1 LSPKDRSNREA
12 SAPRFVVVTG
22 MSGAGK
28 TQAVKVFEDLD
39 YYILDNLPPALM
51 PSALIECRRGGR
63 QRVAFV
69 IDARSGS
76 LFREATAS
84 LEALTAAGDR
94 PHLLFFDASD
104 DVLLRRYSETR
115 HRHPLETSGG
125 VQPSIEEERRM
136 LVDLRARA
144 DKVIDTTYLSVKDLR
159 DTLHSLYGTG
169 TTGMLVEVTS
179 FGYKFGLPPAA
190 DLVFD
195 VRFMENPFYNP
206 KLRDKD
212 GRDPAVREFVLGHP
226 ATKEFLDHLVPFL
239 RFALPRYEEEKKA
252 RLSIA
257 LGCTGGRHRSV
268 VIAEE
273 VARQLRGLWPGEITV
288 THRDVARAEVR
299 T

>member
-1 LSPKDRSNREA
+1 
-12 SAPRFVVVTG
+12 

-51 PSALIECRRGGR
+51 PSALVECRRGGR
-63 QRVAFV
+63 VRVAFV

-76 LFREATAS
+76 LFREASAS
-84 LEALTAAGDR
+84 LDALAAAGDR

-104 DVLLRRYSETR
+104 EVLLRRYSETR

-136 LVDLRARA
+136 LVALRARA
-144 DKVIDTTYLSVKDLR
+144 DKVIDTTHLSVKDLR
-159 DTLHSLYGTG
+159 DTLHSLYGSG
-169 TTGMLVEVTS
+169 TPGMLVQVTS

-190 DLVFD
+190 DLVLD

-206 KLRDKD
+206 ALRDKD

-226 ATKEFLDHLVPFL
+226 ATKEFLEHLVPFL

-268 VIAEE
+268 VIADELA
-273 VARQLRGLWPGEITV
+273 ARLGPMWPGEITV
-288 THRDVARAEVR
+288 DHRDVDRVEVR